1 MRATKFSGQELLF
14 LRPNVFT
21 SIVNL
26 QAQQTYQDAIAAG
39 QSAFLLQES
48 DASSDVF
55 ECMVG
60 NLPPQSSVKVTLAYV
75 GELSLEGD
83 GAVKFVYPAV
93 LGQRYGSPSAPA
105 PVASTSAAGDEA
117 SHETH
122 THIRLTIH

>member
-1 MRATKFSGQELLF
+1 MYIHVAQTF
-14 LRPNVFT
+14 
-21 SIVNL
+21 
-26 QAQQTYQDAIAAG
+26 QAQQTYKDALAAG

-60 NLPPQSSVKVTLAYV
+60 NLPPNTRVTITLAYV

-93 LGQRYGSPSAPA
+93 LGQRFGTPAAPTTL
-105 PVASTSAAGDEA
+105 ASTSGAGQR
-117 SHETH
+117 S
-122 THIRLTIH
+122 TILV